1 MNEGRQIV
9 SNTLIKS
16 KFVKNLYE
24 RALEKFINGVDT
36 RMDFQH
42 HLYCGVTLVKINL
55 SRAVMC
61 ESQSFYKY
69 LFNLINE
76 GSNKIIIDLTSLE
89 FIDSSF
95 AGVLV
100 AALRRVRNRK
110 GDIRLALQP
119 GNSLSNQMFFNGM
132 VKIYKTY
139 SSIKDSL
146 DSYELIQENTMSSV
160 SHLSFQ
166 R

>member
-1 MNEGRQIV
+1 ME
-9 SNTLIKS
+9 SNTLAES
-16 KFVKNLYE
+16 KFVRNFHEK
-24 RALEKFINGVDT
+24 ALEKFINEVDV

-42 HLYCGVTLVKINL
+42 HRYCGITLVKINL

-61 ESQSFYKY
+61 ESQTFYKF
-69 LFNLINE
+69 LFNLIDE
-76 GSNKIIIDLTSLE
+76 GANKIIIDLTSLE

-110 GDIRLALQP
+110 GDIRLVLQP

-139 SSIKDSL
+139 STTKEAL
-146 DSYELIQENTMSSV
+146 NSYECSHENSMSSV
-160 SHLSFQ
+160 SHLSSQ
-166 R
+166 K

>member
-1 MNEGRQIV
+1 ME
-9 SNTLIKS
+9 SDTLVGN
-16 KFVKNLYE
+16 KFVKKLHE
-24 RALEKFINGVDT
+24 RALDKFINEVDI

-42 HLYCGVTLVKINL
+42 HLYFEITLVKINL

-61 ESQSFYKY
+61 ESQTFYKY

-76 GSNKIIIDLTSLE
+76 GANKIVIDLTSLE

-110 GDIRLALQP
+110 GDIRLVLQP
-119 GNSLSNQMFFNGM
+119 GNSLANQMFFNGM
-132 VKIYKTY
+132 VKIYKTF
-139 SSIKDSL
+139 SSIYEAL
-146 DSYELIQENTMSSV
+146 NSYQCFPENTTTSV
-160 SHLSFQ
+160 SHLSSQ
-166 R
+166 K

>member
-1 MNEGRQIV
+1 ME
-9 SNTLIKS
+9 SNTLEKN
-16 KFVKNLYE
+16 KFVKNLHE
-24 RALEKFINGVDT
+24 RALERFINEVDV

-42 HLYCGVTLVKINL
+42 HLYCGVTIVKINL

-61 ESQSFYKY
+61 ESQTFYKY
-69 LFNLINE
+69 LFNLIDE
-76 GSNKIIIDLTSLE
+76 GSNYIVIDLTSLE

-110 GDIRLALQP
+110 GDIRLVLQP

-139 SSIKDSL
+139 SSIRESL
-146 DSYELIQENTMSSV
+146 ESYELSQENSTSSV
-160 SHLSFQ
+160 SHLSSQ
-166 R
+166 K

>member
-1 MNEGRQIV
+1 MENNALV
-9 SNTLIKS
+9 KS
-16 KFVKNLYE
+16 KFVKNLHE
-24 RALEKFINGVDT
+24 RALEKFINEVDI

-42 HLYCGVTLVKINL
+42 HIYFGVTLVKINL

-61 ESQSFYKY
+61 ESQTFYKY
-69 LFNLINE
+69 LFNLIDE
-76 GSNKIIIDLTSLE
+76 GSNYIVIDLTSLE

-110 GDIRLALQP
+110 GDIRLVLQP

-132 VKIYKTY
+132 IKIYKTY
-139 SSIKDSL
+139 SSINDAL
-146 DSYELIQENTMSSV
+146 NSYDCFYENTMSSV
-160 SHLSFQ
+160 SHL
-166 R
+166 